1 MSSIMVIQISG
12 DAGQSLPD
20 LIELSDVDAQNI
32 AAAFYA
38 SRGLGP
44 GEVAQRLGAAFA
56 QTGSLRVLRQ
66 MSIPQ
71 PAEDFPP
78 LESPPGAIPPAPGE
92 VPQEGE
98 PLAPLEPAPPIAP
111 PVVDTPEP

>member
-1 MSSIMVIQISG
+1 MSSLIVIQISG

-20 LIELSDVDAQNI
+20 IIELSSIDAQNI
-32 AAAFYA
+32 GDALRS

-56 QTGSLRVLRQ
+56 QTGSLRVLQ
-66 MSIPQ
+66 HVHV
-71 PAEDFPP
+71 PP
-78 LESPPGAIPPAPGE
+78 EAPPPDPSPGVVPPAPGD
-92 VPQEGE
+92 VPQEGD